1 MCDQPGYTSLAVG
14 GEGESPMVC
23 GRLVH
28 TSLLVVRCQGD
39 ILGTSITGVWLQLAQ
54 GLCPGIS
61 ISSLSWWAR
70 HLCRTAPTVHN
81 IICGLEALAFV
92 LCLNSLLFC
101 LA

>member
-61 ISSLSWWAR
+61 ISSLSWAGF
-70 HLCRTAPTVHN
+70 LTS
-81 IICGLEALAFV
+81 
-92 LCLNSLLFC
+92 LCLSFLICKTGTIPVTHF
-101 LA
+101 